1 MRFFKLSSQKKL
13 YPWAVLMLLGFLAA
27 CGAESK
33 ATPELTLPTSSPTTR
48 PVIPGPASPTP
59 GNKLTLKPI
68 IPDSA
73 LTSGAFQTPDGQTR
87 GNRSVWLRLAARESD
102 LNWFE
107 AGQIP
112 PSLKSLPWNDE
123 ILVTTNM
130 IGGPPQ
136 LFNLKLAGA
145 ELNSQTV
152 TLHVEVKLPP
162 RDAVI
167 AAVAVP
173 YVAAGTLTRSELP
186 TGKLTFLLL
195 DQQGQQLDQ
204 GQLSL

>member
-1 MRFFKLSSQKKL
+1 MRVFRLSFGSKVYQ
-13 YPWAVLMLLGFLAA
+13 WAFLLLIGLLTA
-27 CGAESK
+27 CGDESN
-33 ATPELTLPTSSPTTR
+33 PTSQLVLPAPTPITR
-48 PVIPGPASPTP
+48 TAKPLPPSPTP
-59 GNKLTLKPI
+59 GNKLTLRPLT
-68 IPDSA
+68 PDSA
-73 LTSGAFQTPDGQTR
+73 LTNGAFQTPDGQTR

-123 ILVTTNM
+123 ILVTANM

-145 ELNSQTV
+145 ELNGRTV
-152 TLHVEVKLPP
+152 SLQIEVKLPP
-162 RDAVI
+162 REAVI
-167 AAVAVP
+167 AAIAVP
-173 YVAAGTLTRSELP
+173 YVAAGLLTRSELP
-186 TGKLTFLLL
+186 PGQLTFLLL

-204 GQLSL
+204 AQLSL